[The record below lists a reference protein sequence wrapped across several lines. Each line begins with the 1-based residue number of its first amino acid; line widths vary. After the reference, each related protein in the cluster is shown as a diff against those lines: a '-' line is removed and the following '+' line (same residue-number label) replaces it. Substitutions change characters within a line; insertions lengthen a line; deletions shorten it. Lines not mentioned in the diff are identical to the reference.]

1 MGRCSADGA
10 FSFMDTFDA
19 LGIIG
24 LVLLAAGL
32 WFVYWPLALIVPGA
46 VLLGVALAGA
56 ARRGR

>member
-1 MGRCSADGA
+1 
-10 FSFMDTFDA
+10 MDTFDA
-19 LGIIG
+19 IGIAG

-56 ARRGR
+56 ARKGKS